1 METIAFDT
9 LAYSKQLIAAGLDE
23 KIAETHA
30 KMQVKILKN
39 MLTKND
45 IDFASF
51 VTHQDL
57 LTLEQRL
64 IEKFMLHINTATSDR
79 QVIRGEARQGF
90 TTATADRQTIRNEMA
105 QGFAANLADHQV
117 IRDEM
122 RAGFAANAVDH
133 QMLRNEMKSL
143 QLQTIGILGS
153 MMVAGFSII
162 GVIIH
167 LTH

>member
-1 METIAFDT
+1 METTAFDT
-9 LAYSKQLIAAGLDE
+9 LDYSKQLIAAGLDE

-30 KMQVKILKN
+30 KMQVNILKN

-45 IDFASF
+45 ANSFA
-51 VTHQDL
+51 TYQDL

-64 IEKFMLHINTATSDR
+64 IEKFMLHINTAASDR
-79 QVIRGEARQGF
+79 QIIRGEMRQGF
-90 TTATADRQTIRNEMA
+90 ATAAADRQA
-105 QGFAANLADHQV
+105 

-133 QMLRNEMKSL
+133 QMLRNEMKSMEL
-143 QLQTIGILGS
+143 RIIGILGS

-162 GVIIH
+162 GVIMH
-167 LTH
+167 LPH